1 MLERIYGVDRGY
13 VNFGNHH
20 DYFIMIL
27 DPIIAIITPKNS
39 LLSL

>member
-1 MLERIYGVDRGY
+1 MLERIYGFVRGY
-13 VNFGNHH
+13 VIFGNHH
-20 DYFIMIL
+20 DYFRMVL